1 MKTRARRRVT
11 RLARNHQQPTPNQAD
26 QPSPQNP
33 ATMNKVIHAATDA
46 CVAAIS
52 D

>member
-1 MKTRARRRVT
+1 MKTRTRRRVT
-11 RLARNHQQPTPNQAD
+11 SLARNHPQPTQNQAE
-26 QPSPQNP
+26 QPAPRDP
-33 ATMNKVIHAATDA
+33 ATINKVIHAATDA